1 MTNGYRTPEYF
12 GNKLHKDQNE
22 KLEMY
27 GVVYVVA
34 IDGWSR
40 YITSG
45 ATMAKKNNK
54 VIYAAVYSFILFLF
68 FLLSSI
74 AWRVVIFERG

>member
-1 MTNGYRTPEYF
+1 MPDYF

-34 IDGWSR
+34 IDGQSS
-40 YITSG
+40 YITGG
-45 ATMAKKNNK
+45 ATIPKKNNK

-74 AWRVVIFERG
+74 A